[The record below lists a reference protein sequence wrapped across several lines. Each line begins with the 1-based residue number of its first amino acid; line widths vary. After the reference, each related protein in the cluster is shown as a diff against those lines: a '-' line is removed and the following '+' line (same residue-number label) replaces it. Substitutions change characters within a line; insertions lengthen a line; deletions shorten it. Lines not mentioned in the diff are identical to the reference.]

1 MRGEVSSAGES
12 ILEFREIV
20 SFRERCCYGVN
31 RKISDRVRCGMILTG
46 SPGGPRHGKKG
57 TDGA

>member
-1 MRGEVSSAGES
+1 MRVNRSS
-12 ILEFREIV
+12 
-20 SFRERCCYGVN
+20 SFEKSYRFENVGVN